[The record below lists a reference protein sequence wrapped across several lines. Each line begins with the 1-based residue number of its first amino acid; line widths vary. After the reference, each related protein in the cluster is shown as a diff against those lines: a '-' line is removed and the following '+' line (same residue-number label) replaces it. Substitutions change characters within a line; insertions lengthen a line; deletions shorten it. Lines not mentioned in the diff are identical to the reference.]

1 MPRKGAIELSLGFI
15 VTVVFAVVLLSLAI
29 VWLNSIFP
37 TLFGIT
43 DDLFQQA
50 QTQIQETFQKS
61 ENNFAV
67 WPPKY
72 DLARGRELKM
82 AAGIENDA
90 GDANTHRF
98 VINVIPATASDSVCS
113 GGELDACGN
122 LKAEMQSWITWD
134 RQSSSI
140 EIDRVGYRWII
151 INPPSSTKLGTYIFN
166 VVACKEPITTASAC
180 TLETL
185 NWGGSAQ
192 QFQITLK

>member
-15 VTVVFAVVLLSLAI
+15 VAVVFAVVLLSLAI
-29 VWLNSIFP
+29 LWLQGIFP
-37 TLFGIT
+37 TLFSIT

-50 QTQIQETFQKS
+50 QTKIQETFQQTQ
-61 ENNFAV
+61 NNFAV

-72 DLARGRELKM
+72 DLTRGRELKM

-90 GDANTHRF
+90 QDGNTHRF
-98 VINVIPATASDSVCS
+98 VINVMPATASDNICP
-113 GGELDACGN
+113 GGDIDACGN
-122 LKAEMQSWITWD
+122 LKTEMQSWITWD

-140 EIDRVGYRWII
+140 EIDRIGYRWII
-151 INPPSSTKLGTYIFN
+151 IKPSNNAKLGNYIFN
-166 VVACKEPITTASAC
+166 VVSCKEPITTYQEC